1 MPEEWF
7 RLRSGLSRA
16 SRHLGLGTNEAP
28 EEAALS
34 PREVGAILFRA
45 LFAGQVGDLFSRS
58 LGRVRGG
65 GLRIVLRF
73 QLDEKDPRLALLH
86 SLPWELLYEPGA
98 RDFLGLSRLTP
109 IVRFLEVPRPVPP
122 LPLPTPL
129 RILVAPA
136 APDGLASLHLD
147 SERQEIRD
155 AWKGSPGV
163 DVEVFDLTG
172 AAALRKVL
180 LGSKFHVLHFMGH
193 GEVDPANGRGV
204 LFFAGPDGARVPVDG
219 ETLATSLK
227 DREEI
232 RLVFLNACESGRTP
246 EGIEVDPFAG
256 VATALVLGGLPAV
269 LAMQLPIL
277 DDAAILFSRTV
288 YDRLAAGDPVD
299 AAVTEGRLALHSV
312 RSGTVE
318 WAIPVL
324 FTRIADGRIFDPRAE
339 IVPSR
344 TEDDRPA
351 PPPPSVDRRR
361 LAKAAGLI
369 AALGLALLALWNG
382 ERLFSFVAGGGVPHI
397 DKVRVG
403 DLLIARYEVSNA
415 EYLQFIKDRPEWR
428 KDRSTKAKHDGE
440 YLKHWLLPNE
450 YPQELGDHPVTY
462 VSWFAADA
470 FCQWAGG
477 SLPTKDQ
484 WQMAAHTDESEYPW
498 GQPDPDGPPPI
509 NFCDAPCEK
518 PHRGVIDLPLYRD
531 GYPETAPVS
540 AFPDGAT
547 REGVLNLS
555 GNVWEWT
562 LTVSGEKGVTLGG
575 SFLARFEECSTD
587 VETWDTTTTCAR
599 DGGFR
604 CIWIED

>member
-16 SRHLGLGTNEAP
+16 SRHLGTDEAP
-28 EEAALS
+28 GESALT
-34 PREVGAILFRA
+34 PREIGARLYRA

-58 LGRVRGG
+58 LGLVRGG

-73 QLDEKDPRLALLH
+73 QLDEQDPRLAQLH

-98 RDFLGLSRLTP
+98 RDFLGLNRLTP
-109 IVRFLEVPRPVPP
+109 IVRFLEVPRPAPP
-122 LPLPTPL
+122 LPLPSPL

-155 AWKGSPGV
+155 AWTGSPGV

-180 LGSKFHVLHFMGH
+180 LGSTFHVLHFMGH
-193 GEVDPANGRGV
+193 GEADPANGRGV

-246 EGIEVDPFAG
+246 EGTEVDPFAG

-288 YDRLAAGDPVD
+288 YDRLAAGDPID
-299 AAVTEGRLALHSV
+299 AAVTEGRLALHSA
-312 RSGTVE
+312 RSHTIE

-339 IVPSR
+339 TAPPRMV
-344 TEDDRPA
+344 EDPPA
-351 PPPPSVDRRR
+351 PPPPSGHRRR

-369 AALGLALLALWNG
+369 AALGLVLLALWNG

-397 DKVRVG
+397 DKARVG
-403 DLLIARYEVSNA
+403 DFLIARYEVSNA
-415 EYLQFIKDRPEWR
+415 EYLRFIKDRPEWS
-428 KDRSTKAKHDGE
+428 KDRIARAMHDGE
-440 YLKHWLLPNE
+440 YLKHWLVPDE

-477 SLPTKDQ
+477 SLPTQEQ
-484 WQMAAHTDESEYPW
+484 WQKAAHTAEAPYPW
-498 GQPDPDGPPPI
+498 GKFAQDGPPRL
-509 NFCDAPCEK
+509 NSCDGNCDR
-518 PHRGVIDLPLYRD
+518 PHRGAIALPAFQD
-531 GYPETAPVS
+531 GYPETAPVN

-547 REGVLNLS
+547 REGALNLS

-562 LTVSGEKGVTLGG
+562 LTVSGAKGVTLGG
-575 SFLARFEECSTD
+575 SFAARIEECSTD